1 MKPAAPQRRVAAPV
15 GPYEAPRVER
25 SLTAAEL
32 EREVH
37 YAGTSSGGPE
47 VPVPG

>member
-1 MKPAAPQRRVAAPV
+1 MAPETRQTRTVTPPV
-15 GPYEAPRVER
+15 GPYEAPKVER

-37 YAGTSSGGPE
+37 YAGESSGGTST
-47 VPVPG
+47 G